1 MANYIILDAGHAK
14 VTAGKRSPDGT
25 LLEWEFNND
34 MQYRLKKRL
43 EQLGFTVYLVNPNP
57 EKGTEVSLSS
67 RCTRAN
73 NYWKSVGKPSN
84 CLYISLHANASG
96 NGWSNARGVEVYS
109 ANNASAETGKAA
121 KLIND
126 AIYNDVKAID
136 SGFKN
141 RGHKKANY
149 YVIKNTSPKAV
160 LVEYEFYSN
169 KDGVALLKNKRDLLC
184 EATLKGVCQYFGVKY
199 TSAPVTSPSKPAK
212 PVTQIK
218 EQEYGNGTYN
228 KNFKVTTSG
237 DALTVR
243 DARPVNGKLG
253 NVLGSLPNG
262 SIILGGYCLNN
273 WMGIK
278 FNGKQGFVSA
288 KYLTLEG
295 ANNPQVPSTKRPFK
309 DGSYSIKAKVTA
321 NELNVRK
328 GRPGD
333 ANYSRI
339 IDKLTKGEI
348 VTVHYCLNGW
358 FSIYDCE
365 NSPGFI
371 SGDYIELILN

>member
-73 NYWKSVGKPSN
+73 DYWKSVGKPSN
-84 CLYISLHANASG
+84 CLFISLHANASG

-109 ANNASAETGKAA
+109 AKNASAETGKAA

-160 LVEYEFYSN
+160 LVEYEF
-169 KDGVALLKNKRDLLC
+169 
-184 EATLKGVCQYFGVKY
+184 
-199 TSAPVTSPSKPAK
+199 
-212 PVTQIK
+212 
-218 EQEYGNGTYN
+218 
-228 KNFKVTTSG
+228 
-237 DALTVR
+237 
-243 DARPVNGKLG
+243 
-253 NVLGSLPNG
+253 
-262 SIILGGYCLNN
+262 
-273 WMGIK
+273 
-278 FNGKQGFVSA
+278 
-288 KYLTLEG
+288 
-295 ANNPQVPSTKRPFK
+295 
-309 DGSYSIKAKVTA
+309 
-321 NELNVRK
+321 
-328 GRPGD
+328 
-333 ANYSRI
+333 
-339 IDKLTKGEI
+339 
-348 VTVHYCLNGW
+348 
-358 FSIYDCE
+358 
-365 NSPGFI
+365 
-371 SGDYIELILN
+371 